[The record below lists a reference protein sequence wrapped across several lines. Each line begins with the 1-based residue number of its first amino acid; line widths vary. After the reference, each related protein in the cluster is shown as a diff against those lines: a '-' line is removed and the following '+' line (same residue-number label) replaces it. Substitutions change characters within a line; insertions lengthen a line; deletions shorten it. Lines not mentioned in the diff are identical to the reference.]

1 MNLDP
6 KEAQVGNFTIEAY
19 NKKKKRKYWIKKYKY
34 KYLSYFEGNE

>member
-19 NKKKKRKYWIKKYKY
+19 NKKKKRKY
-34 KYLSYFEGNE
+34 